1 MWYIIIIYDTK
12 INLIKKKL
20 YFYFYSNYNYILF
33 QLRDVFPYLSENN
46 NNYTNV

>member
-12 INLIKKKL
+12 INLIKKN
-20 YFYFYSNYNYILF
+20 YIFFYSNYNYILF
-33 QLRDVFPYLSENN
+33 QPRDVFPYLSENN